1 MQGNKKRINRSYSEK
16 NALLHDLLEDYY
28 LNHLNFQELSE
39 KSSLP
44 KATVYRWIR
53 TFEAENPEMCEQMK
67 KQGKEI
73 TPDDY
78 KKLLREI
85 SELKKQLSQERLRA
99 DFYEEMVAFG
109 KEVYGIDLK
118 KLAPSSRKA
127 SHTGRQALRHRPN
140 VSPTWCEQASLL
152 QARRPSDA
160 TFGPRILRHRIH

>member
-1 MQGNKKRINRSYSEK
+1 MKTRKEPISLTPSER
-16 NALLHDLLEDYY
+16 NTLLHELLEYY
-28 LNHLNFQELSE
+28 YVDHGSISAFSVKKGIPEG
-39 KSSLP
+39 
-44 KATVYRWIR
+44 TVYRWIR
-53 TFEAENPEMCEQMK
+53 TFEAENPQMCEQMK

-118 KLAPSSRKA
+118 KAGTK
-127 SHTGRQALRHRPN
+127 
-140 VSPTWCEQASLL
+140 
-152 QARRPSDA
+152 
-160 TFGPRILRHRIH
+160 

>member
-78 KKLLREI
+78 KRLLREI

-118 KLAPSSRKA
+118 KAGTK
-127 SHTGRQALRHRPN
+127 
-140 VSPTWCEQASLL
+140 
-152 QARRPSDA
+152 
-160 TFGPRILRHRIH
+160 